1 MYSVIFRQA
10 EESSR
15 LAGAKGMNLIK
26 LTKHG
31 LPVPDGFI
39 IQTNALARFM
49 EENQLHETSES
60 IESGIIA
67 GTFSDELKEEL
78 TDSFYKLRESYRS
91 VAVRSSSASED
102 LEGASFAGQYE
113 TYLNIKTEEEFLAK
127 VKECWGSF
135 FSGRVSTYKKKM
147 NNQITE
153 PLMGIVVQGL
163 IDSEVS
169 GVIFSRNPV
178 THDDRELL
186 ISASYGLGEA
196 VVSGSVTPDTFIV
209 NKSSFEIQKEIGT
222 KEIYMES
229 AAEGIAE
236 KETSEDMRKRFCLTD
251 EQVIELAEITKKTE
265 DLYGYPVDIEFG
277 IANHQVYLLQAR
289 PITTIEQDK
298 KAAEEKRSFMMTD
311 ADMKDFWI
319 NMESN
324 IEGPVSPL
332 FSSFIVPAMEYGLKR
347 NMQKFPL
354 GAIAEEVK
362 LYRGHIYSKNQG
374 GHQPDEDCGKEIFP
388 ILSERMYDIIKHTY
402 LPFYETL
409 DQLAQTDHTAES
421 ALDAFRKLKAFYLR
435 AYDEHFNI
443 VFPQMLLT
451 NKLRAMYQHIQGE
464 SETAHFY
471 EMLTGKMNK
480 SLETDRCL
488 WLYSVE
494 VRENPNLLAIFE
506 NTEPEQLQEKLE
518 QTDEGRHFL
527 KNIHEFLQDY
537 GWRSVKSHDLIEQI
551 WAENPY
557 FALANI
563 QNYVRNGYHFDNE
576 FQKTKEKR
584 EKLYHDFLE
593 NIEDPHVREQFDQY
607 YQWTLNSANIM
618 DDHHFYIDAMLDAKA
633 RVFLLKV
640 GELLVKHGVI
650 QDREDLWFLYDDEV
664 ENALLHPVSLQ
675 EKAEKRRQAF
685 HEYELAKAPAYLGTP
700 TKEQLKIAEEIVGAV
715 IEDEKNTENHIFG
728 IAASS
733 GIATGPVKIIRDA
746 SEFSQFASGDILVC
760 KMTTPLWT
768 SLFQDAKA
776 IITDTGGIL
785 SHAAI
790 IAREYGIPAVLGT
803 RTATERLRHGDIVTV
818 DGSSGKITVVS
829 RA

>member
-236 KETSEDMRKRFCLTD
+236 KETSEDMRRRFCLTD

-265 DLYGYPVDIEFG
+265 ELYGYPVDIEFG
-277 IANHQVYLLQAR
+277 IANRQVYLLQAR

-298 KAAEEKRSFMMTD
+298 KAAEEIRSFMMTD
-311 ADMKDFWI
+311 ADMEDFWI

-332 FSSFIVPAMEYGLKR
+332 FSSFIVPAMEYGLKK

-354 GAIAEEVK
+354 GAVAEEVK

-374 GHQPDEDCGKEIFP
+374 GHLPDENCGKEIFP

-557 FALANI
+557 FALTNI